1 MIITLDN
8 MGERYGLL
16 PSEVLARAST
26 LDLYVMDAA
35 LSYRDHQQKK
45 SNNEI
50 PEYDPNDLMA
60 AMEQTRRHQQA
71 LGNG

>member
-1 MIITLDN
+1 
-8 MGERYGLL
+8 
-16 PSEVLARAST
+16 
-26 LDLYVMDAA
+26 MDAA

>member
-1 MIITLDN
+1 

>member
-1 MIITLDN
+1 

-50 PEYDPNDLMA
+50 PEYDPNDLKA